1 MNGIETRWLAGA
13 TLGLPL
19 AVALCALPVR
29 WLPGG
34 WASGVAGAL
43 LACVPLWVGI
53 LCASLLFPT
62 SRQAWATLAAANALA
77 FALLWAPHLLAA

>member
-1 MNGIETRWLAGA
+1 MSGIGTKWLAGA

-34 WASGVAGAL
+34 WETGAVGAL

-53 LCASLLFPT
+53 LCASLLFAT
-62 SRQAWATLAAANALA
+62 SRQAWTMLAAGNALA
-77 FALLWAPHLLAA
+77 FGLLWAPRMIHA